1 MVLVDSACAI
11 VVDDYHRTWNHC
23 HEFHIRMD
31 RGQKKTVVLLQKE
44 TKGMPLVMYLLGVL
58 TGLVLALIAGKIIVS
73 RAKERDNGEEDR
85 DVG

>member
-1 MVLVDSACAI
+1 
-11 VVDDYHRTWNHC
+11 
-23 HEFHIRMD
+23 MD